1 MDQARQGAK
10 SMKTK
15 IMDAA
20 VTKGKEKSV
29 PAASPR
35 AQGPV
40 GHPQLGNYILTRA
53 LKRPEVG

>member
-1 MDQARQGAK
+1 MEQARQGAK
-10 SMKTK
+10 SMKSK

-20 VTKGKEKSV
+20 GAKDKGQNV

-40 GHPQLGNYILTRA
+40 GQPQLGNYILTRA

>member
-10 SMKTK
+10 SVKSK

-20 VTKGKEKSV
+20 ASKGKGQSV
-29 PAASPR
+29 PAAAPR
-35 AQGPV
+35 APGPV

-53 LKRPEVG
+53 LKRPEVS